1 MTNLDQFESDFR
13 AATRTPYQYAPIG
26 LSHGLLITDMAAP
39 DPTLREK
46 LARFLGV
53 GRDGKPIDLEH
64 VSIDV
69 TCNVSELL
77 AIVAEKEAQMLVTYR
92 NLHSDAWSWPHSL
105 GDAVDVLTQITDIPV
120 LLIPN
125 PKELLVDS
133 QRVDPQR
140 VDPQQG
146 ADYADQLQNTDV
158 VMAITDHLAGDHHLV
173 NYAVALTQPGGK
185 LILSHVEDDETLQ
198 RTIEAISK
206 IPSIDTDTVAA
217 ELPRQLLKE
226 PLDYAASC
234 QEVLHE
240 AAVDITIEHSVT
252 LGHRLKDHLQLIKD
266 HQVDLLVLNTK
277 DDDQL
282 AMHGLAYPLAVELR
296 KTPLLML

>member
-1 MTNLDQFESDFR
+1 MPNLDQFESEFR
-13 AATRTPYQYAPIG
+13 AATRTPYEYTPIN
-26 LSHGLLITDMAAP
+26 LNRGLLITDQSTP
-39 DPTLREK
+39 DPALQAT

-64 VSIDV
+64 ISIDV
-69 TCNVSELL
+69 TCNVRELL
-77 AIVAEKEAQMLVTYR
+77 NIVAEKKAELLVTYR

-125 PKELLVDS
+125 PKEDATYTDLM
-133 QRVDPQR
+133 
-140 VDPQQG
+140 
-146 ADYADQLQNTDV
+146 QNTDV

-185 LILSHVEDDETLQ
+185 LILSHVEDDQAVQ
-198 RTIEAISK
+198 RTIDAISK
-206 IPSIDTDTVAA
+206 IPSIDTDIVA
-217 ELPRQLLKE
+217 EHLPKQLLKD
-226 PLDYAASC
+226 PLDYAQSC
-234 QEVLHE
+234 QDVLHKAE
-240 AAVDITIEHSVT
+240 VEITVEHSVT
-252 LGHRLKDHLQLIKD
+252 LGHLLKDHLQLIEKNK
-266 HQVDLLVLNTK
+266 VDLLVLNTK
-277 DDDQL
+277 DEDQL

>member
-1 MTNLDQFESDFR
+1 MTNLDQFESEFR
-13 AATRTPYQYAPIG
+13 AATRTPYEYAPVS
-26 LSHGLLITDMAAP
+26 LDHGLLITDMDTP
-39 DPTLREK
+39 DPTLLEN
-46 LARFLGV
+46 LTRFLGV
-53 GRDGKPIDLEH
+53 GRDGKPIELEH
-64 VSIDV
+64 ISIDV

-77 AIVAEKEAQMLVTYR
+77 KIVAEKKAQLLVTYR

-125 PKELLVDS
+125 PKELDF
-133 QRVDPQR
+133 QK
-140 VDPQQG
+140 G
-146 ADYADQLQNTDV
+146 ADYGEQMQNTDV

-185 LILSHVEDDETLQ
+185 LILSHVEDDETVQ
-198 RTIEAISK
+198 RTIDAISK
-206 IPSIDTDTVAA
+206 IPSIDTDTVA
-217 ELPRQLLKE
+217 EQLPKQLLKD
-226 PLDYAASC
+226 PLDYAQSC
-234 QEVLHE
+234 QGVLQK
-240 AAVDITIEHSVT
+240 AKVDITVEHSVT
-252 LGHRLKDHLQLIKD
+252 LGHRLKDHLQLIEQ
-266 HQVDLLVLNTK
+266 HNVDLLVLNTK

>member
-1 MTNLDQFESDFR
+1 MPNLDQFESEFR
-13 AATRTPYQYAPIG
+13 AATRTPYEYAPIS
-26 LSHGLLITDMAAP
+26 LNRGLLITDQSTP
-39 DPTLREK
+39 DPALQAT

-64 VSIDV
+64 ISIDV
-69 TCNVSELL
+69 TCNVRELL
-77 AIVAEKEAQMLVTYR
+77 NIVAEKKVELLVTYR

-125 PKELLVDS
+125 PKEDASYTDLM
-133 QRVDPQR
+133 
-140 VDPQQG
+140 
-146 ADYADQLQNTDV
+146 QNTDV

-185 LILSHVEDDETLQ
+185 LILSHVEDDQAVQ
-198 RTIEAISK
+198 RTIDAISK
-206 IPSIDTDTVAA
+206 IPSIDTDIVA
-217 ELPRQLLKE
+217 EQLPKQLLKD
-226 PLDYAASC
+226 PLDYAESC
-234 QEVLHE
+234 QDVLHKAE
-240 AAVDITIEHSVT
+240 VEITVEHSVT
-252 LGHRLKDHLQLIKD
+252 LGHLLKDHLQQIEK

-277 DDDQL
+277 DEDQL

>member
-1 MTNLDQFESDFR
+1 MPNLDQFESEFR
-13 AATRTPYQYAPIG
+13 AATRTPYEYAPIS
-26 LSHGLLITDMAAP
+26 LNRGLLITDQSTP
-39 DPTLREK
+39 DPALQAT

-64 VSIDV
+64 ISIDV
-69 TCNVSELL
+69 TCNVRELL
-77 AIVAEKEAQMLVTYR
+77 NIVAEKKVELLVTYR

-125 PKELLVDS
+125 PKEDVS
-133 QRVDPQR
+133 YTAQM
-140 VDPQQG
+140 
-146 ADYADQLQNTDV
+146 QNTDV

-185 LILSHVEDDETLQ
+185 LILSHVEDDQAVQ
-198 RTIEAISK
+198 RTVDAISK
-206 IPSIDTDTVAA
+206 IPSIDTDIVA
-217 ELPRQLLKE
+217 EHLPKQLLKD
-226 PLDYAASC
+226 PLDYAESC
-234 QEVLHE
+234 QGVLQKAE
-240 AAVDITIEHSVT
+240 VDITVEHSVT
-252 LGHRLKDHLQLIKD
+252 LGHLLKDHLQQIEK

-277 DDDQL
+277 DEDQL

>member
-1 MTNLDQFESDFR
+1 MTNLDQFESEFR
-13 AATRTPYQYAPIG
+13 AAARTPYEYTPLA
-26 LSHGLLITDMAAP
+26 LNRGLLITDLPTP
-39 DPTLREK
+39 DETLLK
-46 LARFLGV
+46 NLQRFLSV
-53 GRDGKPIDLEH
+53 GSDGQPIDFEH
-64 VSIDV
+64 ISIDA
-69 TCNVSELL
+69 TCNVRELL
-77 AIVAEKEAQMLVTYR
+77 AIVEEKQTELLVTYR

-125 PKELLVDS
+125 PKED
-133 QRVDPQR
+133 
-140 VDPQQG
+140 
-146 ADYADQLQNTDV
+146 ADYAKSMQNTDT
-158 VMAITDHLAGDHHLV
+158 VMAITDHLAGDHRLV

-185 LILSHVEDDETLQ
+185 LILSHVEDQDALDRTLD
-198 RTIEAISK
+198 AISK
-206 IPSIDTDTVAA
+206 IPSIDTDTVAE

-226 PLDYAASC
+226 PLDYIESC
-234 QEVLHE
+234 QQVLQ
-240 AAVDITIEHSVT
+240 ASAVDITLEHSVN
-252 LGHRLKDHLQLIKD
+252 LGHLLKDHLQLIEK

>member
-1 MTNLDQFESDFR
+1 MTNLDQFESEFR
-13 AATRTPYQYAPIG
+13 SATRTPYAYAPID
-26 LSHGLLITDMAAP
+26 LNHGLLITDMPTP
-39 DPTLREK
+39 DPAMQEK

-53 GRDGKPIDLEH
+53 GRDDKPIELEH
-64 VSIDV
+64 VSIDA
-69 TCNVSELL
+69 TCNVRELL
-77 AIVAEKEAQMLVTYR
+77 EIVATKKAEILVTYR

-105 GDAVDVLTQITDIPV
+105 GDAVDVLTQITDVPV

-125 PKELLVDS
+125 PKELDS
-133 QRVDPQR
+133 QAKV
-140 VDPQQG
+140 
-146 ADYADQLQNTDV
+146 DYAEQMQNTDV

-185 LILSHVEDDETLQ
+185 LILSHVEDDETVQ
-198 RTIEAISK
+198 RTIDAISK

-217 ELPRQLLKE
+217 ELPRQLLKD

-234 QEVLHE
+234 DEVLHK
-240 AAVDITIEHSVT
+240 ANVDITIEHSVT
-252 LGHRLKDHLQLIKD
+252 LGHRLKDHLRLIEE